1 LRQHTRLCLVCLS
14 CALGSVSVTAFA
26 DDAACIAA
34 SEQALTLRKQ
44 GKLHDTLRQLAICA
58 DAACP
63 GEVKSDCSARIGD
76 VNATMPTLILAAKD
90 GAGNDLYDVKVSMDG
105 TQVAT
110 TLDGRPLSVDP
121 GEHVFRLETA
131 GQAPVEK
138 QWVLREGDKDRR
150 ETVVIGPPPPVP
162 APAPP
167 PAPGGEQQQPAGSW
181 WTTQRTLAI
190 VGGGLGVVG
199 LGLGSVFG
207 AFAMSAQNR
216 EKSDC
221 GSSSSCNHAQAVE
234 DYNTAGSDATAS
246 TVSFIA
252 GGVFLAAGAVLWF
265 TQPSDTSA
273 PRTTGAP
280 GRIYLAPS
288 TIGRGGGLVLGGEL

>member
-1 LRQHTRLCLVCLS
+1 MTRRSARLLLLSLS
-14 CALGSVSVTAFA
+14 CTLGSVTVTAFA

-44 GKLHDTLRQLAICA
+44 GKLHDTLKQLAICA

-63 GEVKSDCSARIGD
+63 GEVKSDCSARIAD
-76 VNATMPTLILAAKD
+76 VHNAIPTLILAAKD

-105 TQVAT
+105 TQIAT

-121 GEHVFRLETA
+121 GEHVFRLETT

-138 QWVLREGDKDRR
+138 QLVLREGDKDRR
-150 ETVVIGPPPPVP
+150 ETVVIGPPSPVP
-162 APAPP
+162 AQTPP
-167 PAPGGEQQQPAGSW
+167 PGSGGEQQPPAGSW

-207 AFAMSAQNR
+207 AFAMSSQNR

-234 DYNTAGSDATAS
+234 DYNTAGTDATAS

-265 TQPSDTSA
+265 TQPSDTNAAA
-273 PRTTGAP
+273 PTT

-288 TIGRGGGLVLGGEL
+288 TTGRGGGFVLGGDL